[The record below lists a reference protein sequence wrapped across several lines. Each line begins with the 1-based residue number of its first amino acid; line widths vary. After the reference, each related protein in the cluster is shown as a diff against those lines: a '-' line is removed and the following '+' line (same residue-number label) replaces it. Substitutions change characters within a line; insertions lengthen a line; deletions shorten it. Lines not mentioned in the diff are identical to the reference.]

1 MIEEKYR
8 HVADYCQNGIEGI
21 RRTGLKILEFRSR
34 YVKIMMPIQGNGNH
48 VGIMYAGSL
57 FSLGEAS
64 GGFVFASTFDPLQYY
79 PIVKEVNIKFIKP
92 ATTDVTLIAEL
103 NDEQVDTVSRQLNED
118 GRSRL
123 TATFEIKDTANEVV
137 ALVKRHLANTET
149 SRGVSEPL
157 SKMNTGL
164 KTYIKYK
171 IF

>member
-103 NDEQVDTVSRQLNED
+103 NDEQADTVSRQLNED

-123 TATFEIKDTANEVV
+123 TAAFEIKDTANEVV
-137 ALVKRHLANTET
+137 ALVSGIWPIRKLPEGFPNPLA
-149 SRGVSEPL
+149 
-157 SKMNTGL
+157 K
-164 KTYIKYK
+164 
-171 IF
+171 